1 MAHFALLDG
10 DNIVTTVIVMRD
22 DFDGD
27 EDDVSQLFHAACR
40 QTSYNTRGGVY
51 YDPITGL
58 PSTRKAPMRKNYAGI
73 GYKYDPIRNAF
84 IAPRPSGP
92 CSLNEA
98 TGQWDMAE
106 PALNDKAVT

>member
-10 DNIVTTVIVMRD
+10 NNVVTTVIVMRD

-27 EDDVSQLFHAACR
+27 EDGVSRVVDAPCR

-51 YDPITGL
+51 YDPVTGL
-58 PSTRKAPMRKNYAGI
+58 PSTHKPPLRKNYAGV
-73 GYKYDPIRNAF
+73 GYVYDTDRNAF
-84 IAPRPSGP
+84 IPPRPSGP

-98 TGQWDMAE
+98 TGQWDMVE